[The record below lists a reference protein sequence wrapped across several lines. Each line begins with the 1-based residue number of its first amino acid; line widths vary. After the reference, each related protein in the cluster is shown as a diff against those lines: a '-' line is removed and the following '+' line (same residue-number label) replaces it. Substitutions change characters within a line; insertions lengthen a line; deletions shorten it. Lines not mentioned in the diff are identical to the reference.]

1 MQNKVTL
8 ILFFIVA
15 AFIGLVLA
23 VDIGQANYEQLGIYA
38 AIAVILYFFIHGWR
52 NVWWFTALLIFS
64 GAVFYHGFVIE
75 AEHVFVMMLALA
87 SLLSLIARGN
97 MPQAVEL
104 TRAGS
109 RSTAIIVG
117 MLIFYGL
124 AHFCVYYVFPYSPTD
139 YAIKTSSKAYF
150 EGYAAMVCF
159 FWLLVGPYGFSLKP
173 NWSRNLI
180 LIIGFALLG
189 NVLARGWM
197 YFTGYQAAD
206 GLSSGGLDDYFLYV
220 PVINMQAGI
229 YTLRNLTPL
238 ACAILLMIATA
249 PGWWGRQQLPMKF
262 IILAAIGLAVVGAVF
277 SGGRATLLFC
287 IAIFLL
293 VAVIRRRVAILALM
307 GMACVLLI
315 AGINIFSHEINTSAP
330 YYVARSMQMVM
341 FDKGES
347 AASIE
352 DSQETRNAAIKE
364 AFIQF
369 RKDNRSLFFGRSVFS
384 ITSADAMSLKG
395 RGIDGFVENAMRSGR
410 THNLLTDLLMQ
421 YGIIG
426 CILYLLAYLTVIRF
440 YFRLNAAIAHTEVVA
455 KALAGA
461 MVVYLPLMMVY
472 QLAGGTFMPAVAA
485 LMIGLIRA
493 QLVTHRVALP
503 ITAPTRDSHEDRLPA
518 RQAHAYPR
526 RAPSRLGG

>member
-1 MQNKVTL
+1 MQHKVTL

-38 AIAVILYFFIHGWR
+38 TIGVILYFFIHGWR
-52 NVWWFTALLIFS
+52 NVWWFTSLLIFS
-64 GAVFYHGFVIE
+64 GVVFYQGFVIE

-87 SLLSLIARGN
+87 SLMSIVARGN
-97 MPQAVEL
+97 MPQAPEFSK
-104 TRAGS
+104 AGS

-117 MLIFYGL
+117 MLVFYGM

-139 YAIKTSSKAYF
+139 YGLKTSLKAYF
-150 EGYAAMVCF
+150 EAYAAMVCF
-159 FWLLVGPYGFSLKP
+159 FWLIAGPYGFTLKP
-173 NWSRNLI
+173 NWSRNL
-180 LIIGFALLG
+180 LVIIALALLG
-189 NVLARGWM
+189 NVVARGWM
-197 YFTGYQAAD
+197 YLAGYQAAD
-206 GLSSGGLDDYFLYV
+206 GLSTGGLDDYFLYV
-220 PVINMQAGI
+220 PVINMQAGV

-238 ACAILLMIATA
+238 ACAVLLMIATA
-249 PGWWGRQQLPMKF
+249 PGWWGRQQLLIKLVV
-262 IILAAIGLAVVGAVF
+262 LAAISLAVVGAVF

-287 IAIFLL
+287 IAIFLV
-293 VAVIRRRVAILALM
+293 VAVLRRRIALLALM
-307 GMACVLLI
+307 SMACVLLV
-315 AGINIFSHEINTSAP
+315 AGINIFSHEINSNAP

-347 AASIE
+347 ATSIE
-352 DSQETRNAAIKE
+352 GSQETRNAAIQE
-364 AFIQF
+364 AFVQF

-384 ITSADAMSLKG
+384 ITAEDAMSLKG

-410 THNLLTDLLMQ
+410 THNLVTDLLIQ
-421 YGIIG
+421 YGIVG
-426 CILYLLAYLTVIRF
+426 CVLYLLAYLAVIRF
-440 YFRLNAAIAHTEVVA
+440 YIRLNSAIAHTEVVA

-485 LMIGLIRA
+485 LMVGLIRA

-503 ITAPTRDSHEDRLPA
+503 VTAPTSAPREDRLPVK
-518 RQAHAYPR
+518 RAHAYPR
-526 RAPSRLGG
+526 RSASHLGG